1 MAPAE
6 SAGVVAKANWNAAT
20 GAARSTP
27 LSLKDETGAATAAT
41 ITWTSD
47 NVWATPI
54 ADQAGSRRLM
64 TGYLDTGAE
73 TPTSATVAGL
83 ASGPYDIYVY
93 ADGDNGG
100 ATRSATYQIS
110 GAGITTTAIGLT
122 DGANTNFNGTF
133 TQANNSTGN
142 YVRFRI
148 DAAGFTLT
156 ATPGPSSSGGRR
168 APLNGIQIVPATPPA
183 PGDFTIA
190 ASPASRTVN
199 AGDVASYVI
208 DIGALNGFA
217 GTVSLAVSG
226 LPANATGSF
235 TPPSVTGSGS
245 ATLNVVTAANTPGG
259 SRTLSI
265 TGTSGSL
272 THTAAVTVVVNAASA
287 GAGIGIKFV
296 GNATSMGAAENA
308 GVVAK
313 ANWNNATG
321 ATRTTPLALKD
332 DTGVAT
338 GATVTWTSDNVWST
352 PITDQAGNRRLMK
365 GYLDT
370 GLERAT
376 TVTVTGLSAGAYDV
390 YVYADGDNGAAS
402 RAAYYQI
409 SGPGIATTA
418 VNLTDAGNTNFN
430 GTFMQ
435 ANNSA
440 GNYARFTIT
449 AGGFTLTAIPGQ
461 SSAGSKRAPVNAI
474 QIVPR

>member
-1 MAPAE
+1 M
-6 SAGVVAKANWNAAT
+6 V
-20 GAARSTP
+20 
-27 LSLKDETGAATAAT
+27 
-41 ITWTSD
+41 
-47 NVWATPI
+47 
-54 ADQAGSRRLM
+54 
-64 TGYLDTGAE
+64 GYLDTGAE

-133 TQANNSTGN
+133 TQANDSTGN

-156 ATPGPSSSGGRR
+156 ATPGPSSIGGRR
-168 APLNGIQIVPATPPA
+168 APLNGIQIVPAAAPPPPA
-183 PGDFTIA
+183 DFTIA

-199 AGDVASYVI
+199 AGDAASYTV
-208 DIGALNGFA
+208 DIGALNGFT
-217 GTVSLAVSG
+217 GTVSLAVRG

-245 ATLNVVTAANTPGG
+245 ATLNVATAANTPGG
-259 SRTLSI
+259 SQTLSI

-272 THTAAVTVVVNAASA
+272 THTATVTVVVNAASA
-287 GAGIGIKFV
+287 GAGISIKFV
-296 GNATSMGAAENA
+296 GNAAAMGATENA
-308 GVVAK
+308 GVVAQ

-332 DTGVAT
+332 ETGAAT
-338 GATVTWTSDNVWST
+338 AATVTWTSDNVWST

-376 TVTVTGLSAGAYDV
+376 TVTVSGLPSRAYDV
-390 YVYADGDNGAAS
+390 YVYADGDNGSAS
-402 RAAYYQI
+402 RTAAYQV
-409 SGPGIATTA
+409 SGPGIVTTA

-440 GNYARFTIT
+440 GNYVRFTFT
-449 AGGFTLTAIPGQ
+449 AGGFTLTATPGQ